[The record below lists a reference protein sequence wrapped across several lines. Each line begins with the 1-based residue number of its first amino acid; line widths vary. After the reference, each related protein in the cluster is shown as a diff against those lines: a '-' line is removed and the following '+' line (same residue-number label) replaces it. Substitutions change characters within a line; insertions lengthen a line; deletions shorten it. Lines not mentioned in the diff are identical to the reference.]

1 MNILKYFNQKG
12 FRTAAIFT
20 SGNFV
25 VAMVGVISS
34 LLYGRWIDP
43 QVLGEFNK
51 YRILTGYLGF
61 GVFFVDAAFQR
72 HFPYFLGQGDSARAK
87 EIASIAKWWYVL
99 LVWLGMFIF
108 GGLAV
113 KALLEKDMHALLGWL
128 VQIPIYTVATY
139 GLYLKILYRS
149 NDDFLKLNK
158 NMLIVAGSGLLVLP
172 LVYFFQYTGLAIR
185 AFISNSV
192 NVITHWAN
200 APFMIKAKFDKKG
213 LIDLAKVSLPLQI
226 PVYLDV
232 AFLKASISL
241 MILNYLGEK
250 ELGIYGMAIMM
261 QGFLLVFSGSLNQI
275 FTTKIMLKYGKNNDI
290 KKTFRYI
297 IKPTL
302 LATGVGFI
310 IVIVANI
317 AIEPAVSMLIPKYI
331 DSIVV
336 FRILAF
342 EMVFALVHSPFKLF
356 VSALMYK
363 ELIVL
368 RVIKAVSALT
378 LIFFIH
384 DNLVHIAI
392 ILLSTYGLFVISG
405 YILLIAKIRKSGS

>member
-1 MNILKYFNQKG
+1 MNFFKYFNQKG

-20 SGNFV
+20 SGNLV
-25 VAMVGVISS
+25 VAMAGVISS

-43 QVLGEFNK
+43 EMLGEFNK

-61 GVFFVDAAFQR
+61 GIFFVDAAFQR
-72 HFPYFLGQGDSARAK
+72 RFPFFLGKGDTAKAK
-87 EIASIAKWWYVL
+87 EIASIAKWWYLL
-99 LVWLGMFIF
+99 LVWLGIFIF

-113 KALLEKDMHALLGWL
+113 KAFLEKNSHALLGWL
-128 VQIPIYTVATY
+128 VQVPIYAVATY

-149 NDDFLKLNK
+149 NEDFLKLNK
-158 NMLIVAGSGLLVLP
+158 NMLIVAGSGLLILP
-172 LVYFFQYTGLAIR
+172 MVYFFQYTGLAIR
-185 AFISNSV
+185 AFLNNSI

-200 APFMIKAKFDKKG
+200 APFRIKAKFSKKG

-241 MILNYLGEK
+241 MILNFLGEK
-250 ELGIYGMAIMM
+250 ELGIYGMALMM

-275 FTTKIMLKYGKNNDI
+275 FTTKIMLKYGKNNDF

-302 LATGVGFI
+302 LATGLGFI
-310 IVIVANI
+310 IVIIANI
-317 AIEPAVSMLIPKYI
+317 AIEPAVSVLIPKYI
-331 DSIVV
+331 DTIVV

-342 EMVFALVHSPFKLF
+342 EMVFVLAHSPFKLF

-368 RVIKAVSALT
+368 RVIKALSAFS
-378 LIFFIH
+378 LIYLIH
-384 DNLVHIAI
+384 DGLINIAVT
-392 ILLSTYGLFVISG
+392 LLSANALYVIAG
-405 YILLIAKIRKSGS
+405 YVFLLYKIRKSS